1 MKKIYTIVSM
11 FLISMLPMTA
21 YADCMFTDSILP
33 GQYRERNAHHVEAT
47 IPVGT
52 IVDTEALLIT
62 DFASTDSSVVL
73 PYNSGN
79 KQIKMYALAVGKA
92 IVSYTQAGIDGS
104 DLCYSNH
111 SVNYTVVKGTPQG
124 GFEVGGSGV
133 ATEYDYDMGDNLPY
147 ISAMFYTPT
156 ALIQGG
162 VPMTLRKKVDAS
174 QISYQTTDAS
184 VAYMNT
190 STGRLVIVG
199 GGTATI
205 TASWPGNDN
214 WNEVVATLK
223 VNVEADPL
231 RLKVAGVKVDK
242 TNKND
247 ILGDGKAV
255 YDSETQTL
263 TLHNV
268 NWDFSDHSIDT
279 KYGAIEFWGA
289 GEFKVLLDGKN
300 VFSNTSIGI
309 NTKVHN
315 TVKNQG
321 EIDLLIEGK
330 NNGSLQMTVYETQ
343 IICDEWVFIDTAE
356 ICISTEAR
364 YREAFEAS
372 ALVVSDKSRVVISAY
387 GENGKAADV
396 RTLHIDEHMYLQD
409 VHFLS
414 AEVSPSKY
422 GFYTEAGE
430 IATVVSILP
439 YSVRTVGSIETV
451 PSATEETEV
460 ALAPAA
466 EPAPGEEPQEE
477 VAAISLG
484 ENDQYNETKKQLE
497 IVTTLTD
504 EEVNEA
510 LKTFG
515 PAAEALK
522 YMLPGTIS
530 FFIPAGNGEIQL
542 QCETA
547 NGKQIQ
553 LKIGDLLPQS
563 IIQAAMDWV
572 KVKYDVK
579 EDTYVILY
587 IGDQKASEM
596 PAYRRMV
603 AEEAP
608 AVSAAVKALKIKP
621 ADVPAGIENII
632 NDQAPITNKVL
643 RDGQLLILRDGKTY
657 TVTGVELR

>member
-1 MKKIYTIVSM
+1 MKKIFSFVSM
-11 FLISMLPMTA
+11 FLISMLPLTA

-33 GQYRERNAHHVEAT
+33 GQFRGRTAHHVEAT
-47 IPVGT
+47 IPIGT
-52 IVDTEALLIT
+52 VVDIDAPIIT
-62 DFASTDSSVVL
+62 DFASTDSAVVL

-79 KQIKMYALAVGKA
+79 KKIKMYALAVGKA

-104 DLCYSNH
+104 DICYSNH
-111 SVNYTVVKGTPQG
+111 SVSYTVVKGTPQG
-124 GFEVGGSGV
+124 GFEVGGNGI
-133 ATEYDYDMGDNLPY
+133 AAEYDYDMGDNMPY
-147 ISAMFYTPT
+147 ISAAFYTPT

-174 QISYQTTDAS
+174 QISYQTTDAN

-199 GGTATI
+199 GGTATV

-315 TVKNQG
+315 LVKNQG
-321 EIDLLIEGK
+321 EIDLLIEGM
-330 NNGSLQMTVYETQ
+330 NNGSLQMTGYETQ

-364 YREAFEAS
+364 YREAFAAS

-396 RTLHIDEHMYLQD
+396 RTLHIDEHMNLQD
-409 VHFLS
+409 VHFVS
-414 AEVSPSKY
+414 AEVTPSKY

-430 IATVVSILP
+430 EATVVSILP
-439 YSVRTVGSIETV
+439 YSVHTLGKIKKV

-460 ALAPAA
+460 ALAPAD
-466 EPAPGEEPQEE
+466 EQETSEEPKEE

-504 EEVNEA
+504 EEVNVA

-530 FFIPAGNGEIQL
+530 FFIPAGDGEIQL

-547 NGKQIQ
+547 NGKHIQ

-563 IIQAAMDWV
+563 IIQAAMDWI

-587 IGDQKASEM
+587 IGNQKTSEI
-596 PAYRRMV
+596 PAYRRMA

-608 AVSAAVKALKIKP
+608 VVSAAVKALKIKP
-621 ADVPAGIENII
+621 ADVTTGIENTT
-632 NDQAPITNKVL
+632 NDPLPMVNKVI
-643 RDGQLLILRDGKTY
+643 RDGQLLILRDGKAY
-657 TVTGVELR
+657 TVTGVEQR